1 MKKDKIPVLELDFFA
16 QQYTAPS
23 VFPVIRNTLKG
34 NLFSIVNRKDSTEAD
49 YISPNRRKFYK
60 ILHITGGSSAI
71 LTIGLHQ
78 YIIDRPVIAFIH
90 PDEVV
95 SWQVTSDSREGHF
108 CLIHPKYF
116 EDQPNLSA
124 LFRTYPFFKATNAA
138 IELNEI
144 QSSSIGAHFENI
156 AKEHS
161 SDNNDKRE
169 AILLLLQMI
178 FLEAKRAGNRLEDV
192 SVSEHYQHVHSFI
205 SLLES
210 SFQIHHPSD
219 IVKIKTAA
227 EFADQLHV
235 HANYL
240 NTIVKQQTGR
250 TLREHIQERLLYE
263 AKVLLLHTD
272 WDINAISL
280 SLGYAEQAGFS
291 SFFHKKEGI
300 SPSAFRGTALSGV
313 HI

>member
-1 MKKDKIPVLELDFFA
+1 MKNNKIPVLDLDFFA
-16 QQYTAPS
+16 QHYTAPS

-60 ILHITGGSSAI
+60 ILYITGGSSAI

-90 PDEVV
+90 PDEVI
-95 SWQVTSDSREGHF
+95 SWQVTSDSREGYF

-116 EDQPNLSA
+116 EDQPNLSV
-124 LFRTYPFFKATNAA
+124 LFRTYPFFKSSNAA
-138 IELNEI
+138 IELNGI
-144 QSSSIGAHFENI
+144 QSSKIGAYFENI

-210 SFQIHHPSD
+210 SFRIHRPGD

-300 SPSAFRGTALSGV
+300 SPSAFRDTALLS
-313 HI
+313 INI